1 MTVKKGFVIMTV
13 AGEFIHCYNVDKHIG
28 YEKHYGT
35 CELNQAS
42 VFDMHELNAAV
53 KTEGK
58 LSTLLVDGV
67 VQSVVMVE
75 AYTTRKVALGL
86 PPLEEE

>member
-1 MTVKKGFVIMTV
+1 MTVKKGFVIMTA
-13 AGEFIHCYNVDKHIG
+13 AGEFVCCYNVSKHTG
-28 YEKHYGT
+28 YEKQYST
-35 CELNQAS
+35 CDLVGATI
-42 VFDMHELNAAV
+42 FDMRELNAAV
-53 KTEGK
+53 TTEGK

-75 AYTTRKVALGL
+75 AYATRKVALGL

>member
-13 AGEFIHCYNVDKHIG
+13 TGEFVNCYNISKHVG
-28 YEKHYGT
+28 YEKRYGT
-35 CELNQAS
+35 CGLNQAS
-42 VFDMHELNAAV
+42 VFDIRELNAAV
-53 KTEGK
+53 TTEGK

-75 AYTTRKVALGL
+75 AYATRKVALGL

>member
-13 AGEFIHCYNVDKHIG
+13 AGEFVNCYNVSKHIG
-28 YEKHYGT
+28 YEKRYGT

-42 VFDMHELNAAV
+42 VFDMRELNAAV
-53 KTEGK
+53 TTEGK

>member
-13 AGEFIHCYNVDKHIG
+13 AGEFIMRYAVSGHVENKIV
-28 YEKHYGT
+28 YGS
-35 CELNQAS
+35 CALNAAT
-42 VFDMHELNAAV
+42 VFDMRELNAAV
-53 KTEGK
+53 TTKGK
-58 LSTLLVDGV
+58 LSTLLVDDEI
-67 VQSVVMVE
+67 QSVVMVE

>member
-13 AGEFIHCYNVDKHIG
+13 AGEFVSCYNVSKHVG
-28 YEKHYGT
+28 YEKCYST

-42 VFDMHELNAAV
+42 VFDMRELNAAV
-53 KTEGK
+53 ITAGK
-58 LSTLLVDGV
+58 LSTLLVDGI